1 MGWSGGPERTDL
13 NSFYFQ
19 RVWWSGKN
27 WFSTISILGGCD
39 GLERTHFEQFLLWEG
54 VLVMKEFNFEQFLL
68 SEAEV
73 VECGGMVVMK
83 ELILN
88 SFYFQRVWWS

>member
-1 MGWSGGPERTDL
+1 MVLKGPIL
-13 NSFYFQ
+13 NIFYFQ

-39 GLERTHFEQFLLWEG
+39 GLERTHFEQFLLSEG
-54 VLVMKEFNFEQFLL
+54 AVLG
-68 SEAEV
+68 
-73 VECGGMVVMK
+73 CGGGVWVLK

>member
-1 MGWSGGPERTDL
+1 MVLIELIL

-39 GLERTHFEQFLLWEG
+39 GLERTHFEQFLLSDG
-54 VLVMKEFNFEQFLL
+54 V
-68 SEAEV
+68 V
-73 VECGGMVVMK
+73 VLK
-83 ELILN
+83 DLIYN
-88 SFYFQRVWWS
+88 NFYFGRVWWS